1 MSPHPQPLVHRYV
14 PVCTPLY
21 DVELERSKLAWE
33 KERFAAEHAFREA
46 QERRIA
52 DEKAAEQAF
61 RETKER
67 RIAEEKAIESER
79 FAIEQDRLARDRALR
94 EEEIRLR
101 SRELARRV
109 EESERPA
116 VRVKLFGDAM
126 RNSAIRMGNDPLDLI
141 PFLRLSNYYFEVW
154 KFRLT

>member
-1 MSPHPQPLVHRYV
+1 M
-14 PVCTPLY
+14 
-21 DVELERSKLAWE
+21 ERSKLARE
-33 KERFAAEHAFREA
+33 RERFAIEQKRL
-46 QERRIA
+46 
-52 DEKAAEQAF
+52 AAEQAF
-61 RETKER
+61 RETQER

-94 EEEIRLR
+94 EEEVRLR

-141 PFLRLSNYYFEVW
+141 PFFENVERLFRSLEVPVDQ
-154 KFRLT
+154 K